1 MTNKDLRMKSF
12 QSPRGLLF
20 AAVVGIWCF
29 AAQAQEAPPG
39 ADVERLLA
47 IAREANPEYAG
58 MRYEAQAAAERVT
71 PAGALPDPRFRTEL
85 MDITKGGEQNPTLLP
100 SNVGSTRYTLM
111 QDLPWFGK
119 RDLKREIAEFE
130 AEGSRGK
137 ARGTWSEL
145 AAKIKTAQAQRYF
158 LHGNEKL
165 TQEILDLIVR
175 LEKIAQN
182 RYANGLS
189 AQQDVIRAQIEQT
202 NMKNELVAL
211 ESESRQVNARL
222 NALLARPA
230 AAPLAQPEKLRTLP
244 VPGQLNPAALE
255 ERVRTRN
262 PQLFTE
268 EARIKSAEKGRDLVY
283 KNRYPDFNV
292 GIAPV
297 QYGSAIK
304 EWGLMVEINIPLQ
317 QSSRRSQEREAEA
330 TLSAA
335 RSRKEAS
342 ANQLLSELSE
352 NLAGLEAAQRTDV
365 LATTSLLPQA
375 ELTFNA
381 ALAGYENGKLD
392 FATLLDA
399 QRQIR
404 QAKQNQIKAQAE
416 AQLRL
421 AEVEKLLGEDL

>member
-1 MTNKDLRMKSF
+1 MKSF

-20 AAVVGIWCF
+20 AAVAGVWCF

-85 MDITKGGEQNPTLLP
+85 MDITKGGEQNPTLSP

-189 AQQDVIRAQIEQT
+189 NQQDVIRAQIEQT

-230 AAPLAQPEKLRTLP
+230 TAPLAQPEKLRTLP
-244 VPGQLNPAALE
+244 VPGQLDAAALE
-255 ERVRTRN
+255 ERVRNRN

-268 EARIKSAEKGRDLVY
+268 EARIKAAEKGRDLVY

-330 TLSAA
+330 MLSAA

-342 ANQLLSELSE
+342 ANQVLSELSE
-352 NLAGLEAAQRTDV
+352 NLAGIEAAQRTEV

-416 AQLRL
+416 AQMRL

>member
-1 MTNKDLRMKSF
+1 MKSF

-20 AAVVGIWCF
+20 AAVAGVWCF

-85 MDITKGGEQNPTLLP
+85 MDITKGGEQNPTLSP
-100 SNVGSTRYTLM
+100 SNIGSTRYTLM

-230 AAPLAQPEKLRTLP
+230 TAPLAQPEKLRTLP
-244 VPGQLNPAALE
+244 VPGQLDAAALE

-268 EARIKSAEKGRDLVY
+268 EARIKAAEKGRDLVY

-304 EWGLMVEINIPLQ
+304 EWGVMVEINIPLQ

-330 TLSAA
+330 MLSAA

-342 ANQLLSELSE
+342 ANQVLSELSE
-352 NLAGLEAAQRTDV
+352 NLAGIEAAQRTEV

-416 AQLRL
+416 AQMRL

>member
-1 MTNKDLRMKSF
+1 MKSF
-12 QSPRGLLF
+12 QGPRGLLF

-85 MDITKGGEQNPTLLP
+85 MDITKGGEQNPTLSP
-100 SNVGSTRYTLM
+100 SKVGSTRYTLM

-230 AAPLAQPEKLRTLP
+230 TAPLAQPEKLRTLP
-244 VPGQLNPAALE
+244 VPGQLDAAALE

-268 EARIKSAEKGRDLVY
+268 EARIKAAEKGRDLVY

-330 TLSAA
+330 MLSAA

-342 ANQLLSELSE
+342 ANQVLSELSE
-352 NLAGLEAAQRTDV
+352 NLAGIEAAQRTEV

-416 AQLRL
+416 AQMRL

>member
-1 MTNKDLRMKSF
+1 MKSF

-20 AAVVGIWCF
+20 AAVAGVWCF

-85 MDITKGGEQNPTLLP
+85 MDITKGGEQNPTLSP

-175 LEKIAQN
+175 LEKIAQS
-182 RYANGLS
+182 RYASGLS

-202 NMKNELVAL
+202 TMKNELVAL

-230 AAPLAQPEKLRTLP
+230 TAPLAQPEKLRTLP
-244 VPGQLNPAALE
+244 VPGQLDPAALE

-268 EARIKSAEKGRDLVY
+268 EARIKAAEKGRDLVY

-330 TLSAA
+330 MLSAA

-342 ANQLLSELSE
+342 ANQVLSELSE
-352 NLAGLEAAQRTDV
+352 NLAGIEAAQRTEV

-416 AQLRL
+416 AQMRL